1 VAKKLA
7 EYEAKRDFKQ
17 TPEPGA
23 KVPRKAT
30 RAKSPRTQML
40 RSEFAGAPSKLRFVV
55 QEHHA
60 RRLHWDFRL
69 ERDGVLVSWAVPKGV
84 PADPKTNHL
93 AVHVE
98 DHPLDYIDFAGDIP
112 AGNYGAGH
120 VSIWDHGTYE
130 TEKWSDREVMVVLH
144 GKRLQGRY
152 VLFRTNG
159 ENWMIHRMDP
169 PQDPDRK
176 PMPERIEPMMAKLVT
191 KPPTPDE
198 AWGFEFKWDGIRAEA
213 YVDGGTVRLVSRSG
227 ENVTARYPEVR
238 AMGRALGSKEVIL
251 DGEIVALDDK
261 GRPSF
266 EEIQQ
271 RMGLTSESEIR
282 RKMKEVPI
290 TYMVFDLMWRDGH
303 SLLKEPYVK
312 RRKELEG
319 LKLNGA
325 SWQTPPYEKG
335 GGPEMREASR
345 KAGLEGIM
353 GKKLDSPYEP
363 GRRSGVW
370 VKVKNRNRQEF
381 VIGGWLDGEGKRGGQ
396 PGALLIGYYD
406 KDKLVYAGKVGTGF
420 TDAMLDKL
428 QSAMK
433 PLAQANSPF
442 DVGMPPKAAHFVKP
456 SLVAEVEFVEWT
468 KSGQLRAPAF
478 KGLRTDK
485 PAREVV
491 REGG

>member
-1 VAKKLA
+1 MAKKLA
-7 EYEAKRDFKQ
+7 EYEAKRDFKK

-23 KVPRKAT
+23 KVPRKET
-30 RAKSPRTQML
+30 K
-40 RSEFAGAPSKLRFVV
+40 APRFVV

-84 PADPKTNHL
+84 PADPKKNHL

-98 DHPLDYIDFAGDIP
+98 DHPLEYINFAGDIP

-120 VSIWDHGTYE
+120 VSIWDEGTYE
-130 TEKWSDREVMVVLH
+130 TEKWSDREVMVILH
-144 GKRLQGRY
+144 GKRLKGRY

-176 PMPERIEPMMAKLVT
+176 PMPERIEPMMAKLVP

-213 YVDGGTVRLVSRSG
+213 YVEGGTVRLISRSG
-227 ENVTARYPEVR
+227 ENITGRYPEVH
-238 AMGRALGSKEVIL
+238 AMGRAIGSKEVIL
-251 DGEIVALDDK
+251 DGEIVALDDQ

-271 RMGLTSESEIR
+271 RMGLNSESEIR
-282 RKMKEVPI
+282 RKMKAVPVTFMI
-290 TYMVFDLMWRDGH
+290 FDLMWLDGH
-303 SLLKEPYVK
+303 SLWKETYVA
-312 RRKELEG
+312 RRKALDA
-319 LKLNGA
+319 LKLNGD

-335 GGPEMREASR
+335 GGPFMLAASR

-381 VIGGWLDGEGKRGGQ
+381 VIGGWLDGEGKRSGH
-396 PGALLIGYYD
+396 PGALLVGYYD
-406 KDKLVYAGKVGTGF
+406 KGKFVYAGKVGTGF
-420 TDAMLDKL
+420 TDATLDKL

-433 PLAQANSPF
+433 PLAQAKSHF
-442 DVGMPPKAAHFVKP
+442 DVGVPPKAAHFVKP
-456 SLVAEVEFVEWT
+456 VLVAEIEFVEWT
-468 KSGQLRAPAF
+468 RSGQLRAPAF

-485 PAREVV
+485 PAKEVV

>member
-1 VAKKLA
+1 MAKKLA
-7 EYEAKRDFKQ
+7 EYEAKRDFKK
-17 TPEPGA
+17 TPEPSA
-23 KVPRKAT
+23 KVPRQATKA
-30 RAKSPRTQML
+30 
-40 RSEFAGAPSKLRFVV
+40 LRFVV

-84 PADPKTNHL
+84 PADPKKNHL

-98 DHPLDYIDFAGDIP
+98 DHPLDYISFGGDIP

-120 VSIWDHGTYE
+120 VSIWDNGTYD

-144 GKRLQGRY
+144 GKRVQGRY
-152 VLFRTNG
+152 VLFRTDG
-159 ENWMIHRMDP
+159 KNWMIHRMDP
-169 PQDPDRK
+169 PQDPGRQA
-176 PMPERIEPMMAKLVT
+176 MPQRVEPMMAKLVT
-191 KPPTPDE
+191 KTPAPDD

-213 YVDGGTVRLVSRSG
+213 YVEGGTVRLVSRSG
-227 ENVTARYPEVR
+227 EVVTARYPEIH
-238 AMGRALGSKEVIL
+238 AMGRALGSKEVVL
-251 DGEIVALDDK
+251 DGEIVALDEK

-271 RMGLTSESEIR
+271 RMGLTSETEIR
-282 RKMKEVPI
+282 RKMKEVPV
-290 TYMVFDLMWRDGH
+290 TYMVFDVVWQDGH
-303 SLLKEPYVK
+303 SLLKETYLA
-312 RRKELEG
+312 RRKHLEA
-319 LKLNGA
+319 LKLKGA

-335 GGPEMREASR
+335 GGAAMLEASR

-353 GKKLDSPYEP
+353 GKKLDSAYEP
-363 GRRSGVW
+363 GRRSGAW
-370 VKVKNRNRQEF
+370 VKLKNHNRQEF
-381 VIGGWLDGEGKRGGQ
+381 VICGWLEGEGKRGNN
-396 PGALLIGYYD
+396 PGALLLGYYD
-406 KDKLVYAGKVGTGF
+406 KEKLVYAGKVGTGF

-433 PLAQANSPF
+433 PLEQGKSPF
-442 DVGMPPKAAHFVKP
+442 DVGPPAKTAHFVKP
-456 SLVAEVEFVEWT
+456 NLVAEVEFVEWT

-485 PAREVV
+485 PAREVI

>member
-7 EYEAKRDFKQ
+7 EYEAKRDFKR

-30 RAKSPRTQML
+30 K
-40 RSEFAGAPSKLRFVV
+40 APRFVV

-69 ERDGVLVSWAVPKGV
+69 ERDGVLVSWAVPKGM
-84 PADPKTNHL
+84 PADPKKNHL

-112 AGNYGAGH
+112 TGNYGAGH
-120 VSIWDHGTYE
+120 VSIWDHGTYD
-130 TEKWSDREVMVVLH
+130 TEKWSDREVMVGLH
-144 GKRLQGRY
+144 GKRLKGRY

-176 PMPERIEPMMAKLVT
+176 PMPQRIEPMLAKLVNRL
-191 KPPTPDE
+191 PTPDH
-198 AWGFEFKWDGIRAEA
+198 AWGFEFKWDGIRALA
-213 YVDGGTVRLVSRSG
+213 YVEGGVVRLLSRSG
-227 ENVTARYPEVR
+227 ENITARYPEVHGI
-238 AMGRALGSKEVIL
+238 GRALGSSEVIL
-251 DGEIVALDDK
+251 DGEVVALDEK

-282 RKMKEVPI
+282 RKMKEVPV
-290 TYMVFDLMWRDGH
+290 TYMLFDLLWQDGH
-303 SLLKEPYVK
+303 SLLEQPYTE
-312 RRKELEG
+312 RRRRLQA
-319 LKLNGA
+319 LKLKGA

-335 GGPEMREASR
+335 GGVVIRDASR

-363 GRRSGVW
+363 GRRTGAW
-370 VKVKNRNRQEF
+370 IKLKNRLGQEL
-381 VIGGWLDGEGKRGGQ
+381 VIGGWLEGEGKRRGH
-396 PGALLIGYYD
+396 PGSLLVGYYD
-406 KDKLVYAGKVGTGF
+406 RGELVYAGKVGTGF
-420 TDAMLDKL
+420 TDTMLDKL
-428 QSAMK
+428 MALMK
-433 PLAQANSPF
+433 PLERKTRPF
-442 DVGMPPKAAHFVKP
+442 DQGSPPKGAHFVEPK
-456 SLVAEVEFVEWT
+456 LVGEFEFVEWT

-485 PAREVV
+485 PASEVV